1 MNNNNYI
8 VIMAGGVGSRFWPM
22 STEEKP
28 KQFLDV
34 LGIGKTLL
42 QQTVARFKTIAPA
55 ENILIVTSAKYK
67 TLVTEQCPELLESNI
82 LLEPCMRNTA
92 PCIAYAAYKIKGLN
106 AKANMVV
113 APSDHLITNE
123 AEFIRIIE
131 NGLEFTAA
139 NDTLLTLG
147 IQPHRPETGYGYI
160 QASPLI
166 NNDELG
172 IKNSETDNR
181 KLTNECSLSGV
192 EGKLSKVAAFKEKPN
207 LETAMEYLASGDFF
221 WNSGI
226 FLWSLKSILQAFEND
241 LPEVATL
248 FARGESVYNTN
259 KEQAFIDEMFPT
271 CINISIDYGIM
282 EKADNIYVQPAD
294 FGWSDL
300 GTWGSLWEKRERCEH
315 GNTVVGEKVHV
326 FESSNCIVNMPKN
339 KKVVIQGLQDFI
351 VVEDN
356 DVLLICKK
364 EEEQRIKEFR
374 EIVTK

>member
-42 QQTVARFKTIAPA
+42 QQTVARFKTVAPA
-55 ENILIVTSAKYK
+55 ENILIVTSSKYK
-67 TLVTEQCPELLESNI
+67 ELVIAQCPELLESNI

-106 AKANMVV
+106 PNANIVV

-131 NGLEFTAA
+131 NGLDFTA
-139 NDTLLTLG
+139 NNETLLTLG

-160 QASPLI
+160 QAGSVISDQLSVNSKSTKI
-166 NNDELG
+166 SSEEL
-172 IKNSETDNR
+172 TDNR
-181 KLTNECSLSGV
+181 EPKTDNPL
-192 EGKLSKVAAFKEKPN
+192 KVIAFKEKPDLATAKSY
-207 LETAMEYLASGDFF
+207 LEAGNYF

-226 FLWSLKSILQAFEND
+226 FLWSLKSIMKAFEND
-241 LPEVATL
+241 LPEVAAL
-248 FARGESVYNTN
+248 FAKGEAVYNTD

-271 CINISIDYGIM
+271 CMNISIDYGVM

-300 GTWGSLWEKRERCEH
+300 GTWGSLWEKRERCQQ
-315 GNTVVGEKVHV
+315 GNTVVGDKVHV
-326 FESSNCIVNMPKN
+326 FESSNCIVNMPKD
-339 KKVVIQGLQDFI
+339 KKVVIQGLDDYI

-356 DVLLICKK
+356 EVLLICKK

-374 EIVTK
+374 AAALS

>member
-42 QQTVARFKTIAPA
+42 QQTVDRFKTVAPA

-67 TLVTEQCPELLESNI
+67 TLVAEQCPELLESNI

-106 AKANMVV
+106 PDANMVV

-131 NGLEFTAA
+131 NGLEFTA
-139 NDTLLTLG
+139 NNNTLLTLG
-147 IQPHRPETGYGYI
+147 IKPHRPETGYGYI
-160 QASPLI
+160 QANRPLSEAEV
-166 NNDELG
+166 NNG
-172 IKNSETDNR
+172 ISTTLNDP
-181 KLTNECSLSGV
+181 L
-192 EGKLSKVAAFKEKPN
+192 KVAAFKEKPDLATAKSY
-207 LETAMEYLASGDFF
+207 LEAGNFF

-226 FLWSLKSILQAFEND
+226 FLWSLKSILKAFEND
-241 LPEVATL
+241 LSEVASL
-248 FARGESVYNTN
+248 FAKGESVYNTN

-271 CINISIDYGIM
+271 CMNISIDYGVM
-282 EKADNIYVQPAD
+282 EKADNIYVLPAD

-300 GTWGSLWEKRERCEH
+300 GTWGSLWEKRERNEL
-315 GNTVVGEKVHV
+315 GNTVVGEEVHV
-326 FESSNCIVNMPKN
+326 FESSNCIVNMPKD
-339 KKVVIQGLQDFI
+339 KKVVIQGLDDYI

-374 EIVTK
+374 AAVLK

>member
-22 STEEKP
+22 SIEEKP

-42 QQTVARFKTIAPA
+42 QQTVARFRTVAPA

-67 TLVTEQCPELLESNI
+67 TLVQKQCPELLESNI

-106 AKANMVV
+106 PDANMVV

-131 NGLEFTAA
+131 NGLEFTG
-139 NDTLLTLG
+139 NNETLLTLG
-147 IQPHRPETGYGYI
+147 IKPHRPETGYGYI
-160 QASPLI
+160 QADTITNYDPD
-166 NNDELG
+166 NYREG
-172 IKNSETDNR
+172 ISNENRKPATDNGQPITV
-181 KLTNECSLSGV
+181 K
-192 EGKLSKVAAFKEKPN
+192 AFKEKPN
-207 LETAMEYLASGDFF
+207 LETAKAYLSEGNYF

-226 FLWSLKSILQAFEND
+226 FLWSLKSILKAFEND
-241 LPEVATL
+241 LPEVASL
-248 FARGESVYNTN
+248 FAKGEPVYNTDN
-259 KEQAFIDEMFPT
+259 EQAFIDEMFPI
-271 CINISIDYGIM
+271 CMNISIDYGVM
-282 EKADNIYVQPAD
+282 EKADNIYVLPAD

-300 GTWGSLWEKRERCEH
+300 GTWGSLWEKRDRNEQ
-315 GNTVVGEKVHV
+315 GNTVVGEEVHV
-326 FESSNCIVNMPKN
+326 FESSNCIVNMPKD
-339 KKVVIQGLQDFI
+339 KKVVIQGLDDYI

-374 EIVTK
+374 AAVLK

>member
-1 MNNNNYI
+1 MNNHNYI

-42 QQTVARFKTIAPA
+42 QQTVARFKTVAPA
-55 ENILIVTSAKYK
+55 ENILIVTSSKYK
-67 TLVTEQCPELLESNI
+67 KLVIAQCPELLESNI

-106 AKANMVV
+106 SDANIVV

-131 NGLEFTAA
+131 NGLEFTA
-139 NDTLLTLG
+139 NNETLLTLG

-160 QASPLI
+160 QASNSII
-166 NNDELG
+166 NYELG
-172 IKNSETDNR
+172 IRNENRKPTTDNSQPI
-181 KLTNECSLSGV
+181 T
-192 EGKLSKVAAFKEKPN
+192 KVIAFKEKPDLDTAKSY
-207 LETAMEYLASGDFF
+207 LEAGNYF
-221 WNSGI
+221 WNSGV
-226 FLWSLKSILQAFEND
+226 FLWSLKSIIKAFEND
-241 LPEVATL
+241 LPEVAAL
-248 FARGESVYNTN
+248 FAKGESVYNTD

-271 CINISIDYGIM
+271 CMNISIDYAVM

-300 GTWGSLWEKRERCEH
+300 GTWGSLWEKRERCEQ
-315 GNTVVGEKVHV
+315 GNTVVGDKVHL
-326 FESSNCIVNMPKN
+326 FEASNCIVHMPKG
-339 KKVVIQGLQDFI
+339 KKVVIQGLDDYI

-356 DVLLICKK
+356 ETLLICKK

-374 EIVTK
+374 AVALS